1 MQQINYGLAA
11 ITESWCDC
19 SHNWSAAK
27 LRFLK
32 GIGKEGSAL
41 VWLSML
47 ESVLVLLSLGLGMIG
62 LNLYG

>member
-1 MQQINYGLAA
+1 MTVVLQWIA
-11 ITESWCDC
+11 
-19 SHNWSAAK
+19 

-47 ESVLVLLSLGLGMIG
+47 KSDLMLLSLGLGMITS
-62 LNLYG
+62 NLYG